1 MSNLGLVIFDT
12 IRKEVRNKAL
22 VIIFF
27 LNLVIFSVVT
37 AGVDFVIQMVGNE
50 GLPLDLNSQK
60 VHVFLFFINKWVGL
74 LAILFG
80 IGCVKS
86 DEDDGILG
94 QIISLPI
101 SRIEYLIARLLG
113 SSLIVFFYYLLLI
126 IFAMIALAIGGSSW
140 PINIEFIFS
149 LPIKFLYI
157 FSVILMSVMI
167 SMYSSK
173 VISFVMM
180 MVSFVIIDISGAINA
195 GKELSELFND
205 LSIFKGFN
213 LLIYILL
220 PHLGVL
226 DNIVSDLV
234 FKTNEVQSAWGELS
248 HTLISIGILLTTLH
262 LIFRK
267 KEL

>member
-1 MSNLGLVIFDT
+1 MSNLGLVILDT
-12 IRKEVRNKAL
+12 IRKELRNKAL

-37 AGVDFVIQMVGNE
+37 AGVDFVIQMVGSE

-60 VHVFLFFINKWVGL
+60 IHVFLFFINKWVGL

-101 SRIEYLIARLLG
+101 SRIEYLIGRLIG
-113 SSLIVFFYYLLLI
+113 SSAIVFFFYLLLI
-126 IFAMIALAIGGSSW
+126 VFAMIALTIGGSSW

-157 FSVILMSVMI
+157 FSVILMSVMV

-180 MVSFVIIDISGAINA
+180 MVSFAIIDISGAINA
-195 GKELSELFND
+195 GKEVSDLFSD
-205 LSIFKGFN
+205 LSFFKSFN
-213 LLIYILL
+213 LLIYVIF

-234 FKTNEVQSAWGELS
+234 FKTNEVQSMWGELS
-248 HTLISIGILLTTLH
+248 HSIISLVILFTVLH